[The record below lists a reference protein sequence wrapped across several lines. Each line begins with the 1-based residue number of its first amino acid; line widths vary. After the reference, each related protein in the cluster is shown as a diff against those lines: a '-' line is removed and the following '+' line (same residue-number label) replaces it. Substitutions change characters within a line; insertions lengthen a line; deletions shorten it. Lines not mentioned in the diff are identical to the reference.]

1 MFRPPSFGEF
11 FPVPPFYNRAHL
23 EKAMAPGSGIFSSNR
38 TDRGGSA
45 SSTLL
50 RMPLAVALMAERDTV
65 ADAVRKVR
73 SLRNRLYMVRD
84 VRSYVPAVPLAIL
97 TEILIPA
104 HDRRRPITVTLL
116 VVCRIR

>member
-1 MFRPPSFGEF
+1 M
-11 FPVPPFYNRAHL
+11 
-23 EKAMAPGSGIFSSNR
+23 
-38 TDRGGSA
+38 SA
-45 SSTLL
+45 TLL
-50 RMPLAVALMAERDTV
+50 RVPFSVALVAERDTV

-104 HDRRRPITVTLL
+104 HDRCRPITVPML
-116 VVCRIR
+116 VIRRVR